1 MKEVKNLEDKKN
13 FVVNVLKR
21 SMKMFLIILYLT
33 IIISM
38 IAGGISAGIMTLTP
52 PDAFGY
58 TVSKENYLGYMS
70 TCSFVP
76 FSSIILFGMAFIGSI
91 LLWKLIKYLKRKSKS
106 PHLQLKST
114 MLRNAIK

>member
-1 MKEVKNLEDKKN
+1 LEDKKN

-21 SMKMFLIILYLT
+21 SIKMFLIITYLT

-38 IAGGISAGIMTLTP
+38 IAGGISAGIMTLIP

-58 TVSKENYLGYMS
+58 TVSKKNYLGYTS

-76 FSSIILFGMAFIGSI
+76 FSTIILFGMAIVSSI
-91 LLWKLIKYLKRKSKS
+91 LLWKLIKYLRRKSKPS
-106 PHLQLKST
+106 HLQLESK
-114 MLRNAIK
+114 MLTTAFK